1 MSASCRLSLSL
12 GPQVKHPFQ
21 AVLAFHADGSRV
33 LLCEKSTS
41 PKKLQ
46 YFEDYRDAE
55 AAYADSV
62 VKAVEGKH
70 QDHHDKDWKRFLCN
84 KGSIFEHFRWMENTW
99 SILKSSTWAGK
110 IPPVDPTGV

>member
-12 GPQVKHPFQ
+12 GSQVKHPFQ

-46 YFEDYRDAE
+46 YFE

-84 KGSIFEHFRWMENTW
+84 KGSIFEHFR
-99 SILKSSTWAGK
+99 
-110 IPPVDPTGV
+110 